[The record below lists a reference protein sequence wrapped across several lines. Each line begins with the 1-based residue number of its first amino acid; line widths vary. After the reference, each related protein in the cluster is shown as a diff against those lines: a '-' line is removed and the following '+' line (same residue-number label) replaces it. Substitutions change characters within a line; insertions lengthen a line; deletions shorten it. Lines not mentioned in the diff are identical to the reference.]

1 MIPEIRPHIALTD
14 YRDHETLLAFPSW
27 KLEAAE
33 ALAAT
38 LVVMASAAGS
48 RYASWPPIAGGVLV
62 FALFAGTG
70 L

>member
-1 MIPEIRPHIALTD
+1 MCFRVGNSSD
-14 YRDHETLLAFPSW
+14 
-27 KLEAAE
+27 EAAE

-70 L
+70 LARGARAPRP